1 MLNWKNVTFIT
12 CMPFVGSNGLNIAG
26 NKFDAY
32 KCDANEAIQF
42 RISKYSTPDILV
54 P

>member
-1 MLNWKNVTFIT
+1 MMMFYVSG
-12 CMPFVGSNGLNIAG
+12 VSGLNIAG

-42 RISKYSTPDILV
+42 RLGELQLHARL
-54 P
+54 